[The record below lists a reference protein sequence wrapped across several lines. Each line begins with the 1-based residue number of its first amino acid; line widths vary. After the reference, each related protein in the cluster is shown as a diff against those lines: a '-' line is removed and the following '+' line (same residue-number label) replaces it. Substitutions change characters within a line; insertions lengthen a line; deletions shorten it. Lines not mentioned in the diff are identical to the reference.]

1 MIEYEKYFKYKIK
14 YIELLGGAPKKCN
27 KNNISTLKDINII
40 IKING
45 ERNTL
50 YKTVKEG
57 SYVGFLIIELLYS
70 NEIKKFTP
78 KNKPLIYIRENEKL
92 IEIKDLDKLYKDQT
106 IVLKER

>member
-27 KNNISTLKDINII
+27 KNNVSTLKDININI
-40 IKING
+40 IIINING

-57 SYVGFLIIELLYS
+57 SNVGFLIIELLMTKVDIKW
-70 NEIKKFTP
+70 NENNQAK
-78 KNKPLIYIRENEKL
+78 
-92 IEIKDLDKLYKDQT
+92 
-106 IVLKER
+106 